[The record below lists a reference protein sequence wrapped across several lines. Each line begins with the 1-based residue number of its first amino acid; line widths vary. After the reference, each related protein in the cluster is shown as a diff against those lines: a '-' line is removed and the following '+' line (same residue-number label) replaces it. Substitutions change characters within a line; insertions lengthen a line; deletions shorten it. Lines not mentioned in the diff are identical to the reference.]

1 MTELKASALW
11 RDRARLAPL
20 PATLGGRRVEQR
32 VLLRDKNG
40 QALSYFYFEDDPGR
54 QTAANLLTRDEARRM
69 AALLRTS

>member
-20 PATLGGRRVEQR
+20 PATLDGRRVEQR

-40 QALSYFYFEDDPGR
+40 QALSNFYFEDDPGR
-54 QTAANLLTRDEARRM
+54 CTAANLLARRI
-69 AALLRTS
+69 AGRLKRD